1 MSSRQHTKLR
11 LEAMRKDIDQD
22 LASGTKPYDKIKLF
36 NTMVKKYK
44 HDFADEHEKE
54 IENIAEQFGGK
65 VIK

>member
-1 MSSRQHTKLR
+1 MSSRQHTKLM

-44 HDFADEHEKE
+44 HDFADEREQE
-54 IENIAEQFGGK
+54 INDIAKQFGGK
-65 VIK
+65 VIN